1 MIEFHGQSLNGTLQ
15 FPKVQEELR
24 MRLLTEWSGKS
35 ITERLYR
42 SGPQKTSNQ
51 VRAHWGLAVTMIR
64 ERMIELGC
72 SVCGVAPNKEM
83 IHEILLKACGGVGDL
98 GANLRLSEMTID
110 QAMKFFEN
118 IRDWAATQLHLV
130 IPDPDKNWRTK

>member
-1 MIEFHGQSLNGTLQ
+1 MIQFTGQAINGCLIL
-15 FPKVQEELR
+15 PPNSELLR
-24 MRLLTEWSGKS
+24 GQWLRDCEGKYV
-35 ITERLYR
+35 TERLSR

-64 ERMIELGC
+64 ERMIELGW

-83 IHEILLKACGGVGDL
+83 IHEILMKACGGVGDL

-118 IRDWAATQLHLV
+118 IRDWAATQLHPV
-130 IPDPDKNWRTK
+130 IPDPDKNWRSK